1 MKKLLSILL
10 AALLLPALAACG
22 DDKTPAKTQDDTAA
36 QQQIVTTNIAAYDW
50 LTELTQG
57 SSAFDITLLGGGID
71 MHSYQPTTNDLITM
85 SNCDYLVFCGGESDA
100 WVRDFMQNS
109 NTNMQHLSLLDALGE
124 AACPTD
130 HDHNHPHDHDHDM
143 TNYDE
148 HVWLSLTNAQ
158 LYLLMMAETLSQL
171 DPAGEDIYRQNAV
184 NYSQSLALLHAE
196 YQDVV
201 ANAAH
206 HTILVAD
213 RFPFCYLVQDYGIEY
228 FAAFPGCSS
237 ETNAGFE
244 TIAFLADKMDE
255 LGLNTVLT
263 IDKSDQ
269 KIANTVIQNT
279 KAQDAQILT
288 LHSLQTREE
297 GSDMTY
303 LAVMRENLRV
313 LEQALN

>member
-10 AALLLPALAACG
+10 TALLLLTLTACG
-22 DDKTPAKTQDDTAA
+22 DDKTPAKPHDDTTE

-57 SSAFDITLLGGGID
+57 SSAFQLTLLGGGID
-71 MHSYQPTTNDLITM
+71 MHSYQPTTNDLIAM
-85 SNCDYLVFCGGESDA
+85 STCDYLVFCGGESDA
-100 WVRDFMQNS
+100 WVRDFMQS
-109 NTNMQHLSLLDALGE
+109 SDTNMQYLSLLDALGE
-124 AACPTD
+124 AACTSD
-130 HDHNHPHDHDHDM
+130 HDHEHDHDE
-143 TNYDE
+143 TFYDE

-158 LYLLMMAETLSQL
+158 LYVLMMADTLSQL

-184 NYSQSLALLHAE
+184 NYSASLALLDAQ

-201 ANAAH
+201 ASAAR

-213 RFPFCYLVQDYGIEY
+213 RFPFCYLVRDYGIEY
-228 FAAFPGCSS
+228 YAAFPGCSS
-237 ETNAGFE
+237 ETNASFE
-244 TIAFLADKMDE
+244 TIAFLADKVDE
-255 LGLNTVLT
+255 LGLSTVLT

-288 LHSLQTREE
+288 LNSLQTRDE
-297 GSDMTY
+297 GGIIMDY
-303 LAVMRENLRV
+303 LAVMEQNLRV

>member
-10 AALLLPALAACG
+10 AAFLLLTLTACG
-22 DDKTPAKTQDDTAA
+22 DDKTPAKPHDDTAG

-57 SSAFDITLLGGGID
+57 SSAFNLTLLGGGID
-71 MHSYQPTTNDLITM
+71 MHSYQPTTNDLITL
-85 SNCDYLVFCGGESDA
+85 STCDYLVFCGGESDA

-109 NTNMQHLSLLDALGE
+109 NTNMQYLSLLDALGE

-130 HDHNHPHDHDHDM
+130 HDHDHDHDM
-143 TNYDE
+143 TFYDE

-158 LYLLMMAETLSQL
+158 LYVLMMAETLSQL
-171 DPAGEDIYRQNAV
+171 DPAGADIYRQNAV
-184 NYSQSLALLHAE
+184 NYSQSLALLDSQ

-201 ANAAH
+201 ASAAH

-213 RFPFCYLVQDYGIEY
+213 RFPFCYLVRDYGIEY

-237 ETNAGFE
+237 ETNASFE
-244 TIAFLADKMDE
+244 TIAFLADKVDE
-255 LGLNTVLT
+255 LGIKTVLT

-279 KAQDAQILT
+279 KAQNAQILT
-288 LHSLQTREE
+288 LNSLQTREAE
-297 GSDMTY
+297 DGMDY
-303 LAVMRENLRV
+303 LAVMEQNLRV

>member
-10 AALLLPALAACG
+10 TALMLLTLTACG
-22 DDKTPAKTQDDTAA
+22 DDKTPAKTQDDAA
-36 QQQIVTTNIAAYDW
+36 EQQQIVTTNIAAYDW

-57 SSAFDITLLGGGID
+57 SSAFQLTLLGGGID
-71 MHSYQPTTNDLITM
+71 MHSYQPTTNDLIAM
-85 SNCDYLVFCGGESDA
+85 STCDYLVFCGGESDA
-100 WVRDFMQNS
+100 WVRDFMQNPDI
-109 NTNMQHLSLLDALGE
+109 NMQYLSLLDALGE
-124 AACPTD
+124 AACTSD
-130 HDHNHPHDHDHDM
+130 HDHEHDHDE
-143 TNYDE
+143 TFYDE

-158 LYLLMMAETLSQL
+158 LYVLMMADTLSQL

-184 NYSQSLALLHAE
+184 NYSASLALLDAQ

-201 ANAAH
+201 ASAAR

-213 RFPFCYLVQDYGIEY
+213 RFPFCYLVRDYGIEY
-228 FAAFPGCSS
+228 YAAFPGCSS
-237 ETNAGFE
+237 ETNASFE
-244 TIAFLADKMDE
+244 TIAFLADKVDE

-288 LHSLQTREE
+288 LNSLQTRDEE
-297 GSDMTY
+297 GIIMDY
-303 LAVMRENLRV
+303 LAVMEQNLRV

>member
-1 MKKLLSILL
+1 MKKLLSIVMAAFMLL
-10 AALLLPALAACG
+10 TLAACG
-22 DDKTPAKTQDDTAA
+22 NDKTPAKPQDDTAE

-57 SSAFDITLLGGGID
+57 SSAFNLTLLGGGID
-71 MHSYQPTTNDLITM
+71 MHSYQPTANDLITL
-85 SNCDYLVFCGGESDA
+85 STCDYLVFCGGESDA
-100 WVRDFMQNS
+100 WVRDFMQS
-109 NTNMQHLSLLDALGE
+109 SDTNMQYLSLLDALGE

-130 HDHNHPHDHDHDM
+130 HDHDDHDHDM

-171 DPAGEDIYRQNAV
+171 DPAGADIYRQNAT

-213 RFPFCYLVQDYGIEY
+213 RFPFCYLVRDYGIEY

-237 ETNAGFE
+237 ETNASFE
-244 TIAFLADKMDE
+244 TIAFLADKVDE

-263 IDKSDQ
+263 IDRSDQ

-279 KAQDAQILT
+279 RDQDAQILT
-288 LHSLQTREE
+288 LNSLQTRDAED
-297 GSDMTY
+297 GMDY
-303 LAVMRENLRV
+303 LAVMQENLRV

>member
-10 AALLLPALAACG
+10 AALMLLTLTACG
-22 DDKTPAKTQDDTAA
+22 DNKTPAKPHDDTAG

-57 SSAFDITLLGGGID
+57 SSAFNLTLLGGGID
-71 MHSYQPTTNDLITM
+71 MHSYQPTTNDLIAIST
-85 SNCDYLVFCGGESDA
+85 CDYLVFCGGESDA

-109 NTNMQHLSLLDALGE
+109 DTNMQYLSLLDALGE

-130 HDHNHPHDHDHDM
+130 HDHDHDHDM

-171 DPAGEDIYRQNAV
+171 DPDGADIYRQNAV

-196 YQDVV
+196 YQHIV

-213 RFPFCYLVQDYGIEY
+213 RFPFCYLVRDYGIEY

-237 ETNAGFE
+237 ETNASFE
-244 TIAFLADKMDE
+244 TIAFLADKVDE
-255 LGLNTVLT
+255 LGIKTVLT

-288 LHSLQTREE
+288 LHSLQTREAE
-297 GSDMTY
+297 DGMDY
-303 LAVMRENLRV
+303 LAVMEQNLRV

>member
-10 AALLLPALAACG
+10 AALMLLALTACG
-22 DDKTPAKTQDDTAA
+22 DDKTPAKPQDNAA
-36 QQQIVTTNIAAYDW
+36 QQQQIVTTNIAAYDW

-57 SSAFDITLLGGGID
+57 SSTFNLTLLGGGID
-71 MHSYQPTTNDLITM
+71 MHSYQPTANDLIAM
-85 SNCDYLVFCGGESDA
+85 STCDYLVFCGGESDA

-109 NTNMQHLSLLDALGE
+109 STNMQYLSLLDALGE
-124 AACPTD
+124 AACTTD
-130 HDHNHPHDHDHDM
+130 HDHDHDM

-158 LYLLMMAETLSQL
+158 LYLLMMAETLSHL
-171 DPAGEDIYRQNAV
+171 DPANADIYRQNGT

-237 ETNAGFE
+237 ETNASFE
-244 TIAFLADKMDE
+244 TIALLADKVDE

-288 LHSLQTREE
+288 LNSLQTREA

-303 LAVMRENLRV
+303 LAVMQENLRV